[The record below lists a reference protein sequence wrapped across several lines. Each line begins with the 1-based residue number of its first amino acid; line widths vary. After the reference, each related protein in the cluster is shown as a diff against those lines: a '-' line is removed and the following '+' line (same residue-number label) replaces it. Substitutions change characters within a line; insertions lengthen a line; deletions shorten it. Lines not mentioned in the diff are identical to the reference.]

1 MAMTTARP
9 GPVIPTDTEARVLS
23 DLCDW
28 AIALAATEGAPQ
40 FTAAVLDGDTEI
52 SRARNE
58 VARTCDPS
66 RHAEIAAIAEAGRR
80 LGRRD
85 LAGHTLISSCQPCE
99 MCLAA
104 MRWAGIDRLI
114 FAARQENLGPG
125 FFQFGA
131 LSIADLQRASGGAF
145 AYAGGV
151 DEARVLH
158 IYQPRG
164 SGRPA

>member
-1 MAMTTARP
+1 MP
-9 GPVIPTDTEARVLS
+9 DTVVPSVAERRVLS
-23 DLCDW
+23 QLCDW
-28 AIALAATEGAPQ
+28 AVTLAEIEGAPQ
-40 FTAAVLDGDTEI
+40 FTAAVMAGDTEVC
-52 SRARNE
+52 RARND
-58 VARTCDPS
+58 VARTHDPS
-66 RHAEIAAIAEAGRR
+66 RHAEIAAIAEAGRS

-114 FAARQENLGPG
+114 FAATQDNLGPG